1 MSSSPIPTQVLLNK
15 EVSNMADP
23 VLLPEPSHVTLD
35 HLYAQSIRDDM
46 LVLSTTSRYRKKCV
60 TVILYRP
67 I

>member
-1 MSSSPIPTQVLLNK
+1 MG
-15 EVSNMADP
+15 DP

-46 LVLSTTSRYRKKCV
+46 LVLASTARYRKKCV
-60 TVILYRP
+60 TVVLYRP